1 MGNYNFNMSK
11 NQIVYIV
18 IMTILLFVFNTESR
32 SKFLKR
38 TLNIKSDSLLELTE
52 IQKSK
57 AIEAFCFLNSN
68 GTVYDLNPLHNKT
81 KDYTSKDKKYTMHYN
96 FCQKAH
102 TQCKEKNTTAL
113 AVLVENENPSNCY
126 SLGGSKS
133 TMSKW
138 SFKEDTKTNTTS
150 LELTLSQGDP
160 CLVDPTRNFE
170 TKFEIICDEKA
181 TAPIIDQSTSFNSS
195 SCTNKI
201 KINSKEACPNFSL
214 YSMFNTIVTNK
225 YIFGPLLIILGIFL
239 CFMGIAFYDAL
250 ALISGVLLVS
260 FVVLFLILS
269 NINVT
274 LSTIA
279 FWITLSLVL
288 ISGII
293 VGYLFIKY
301 ELKWIVDL
309 AIAGFAGYLLGVFL
323 YNFLF
328 NQISSHPK
336 IVYFSCIVFSIIG
349 LEFLVLMFRRFVI
362 ILSTSF
368 IGAYSLIRGLSL
380 MIGGFPSEGMVVDLI
395 EKKEWEQLKLL
406 LTNSVYMYLIGMVIC
421 FFAGNIVQWVY
432 FKDDKDEKEKNDKN
446 KGNLT
451 DESISLK
458 NKE

>member
-38 TLNIKSDSLLELTE
+38 NLNIKSDSLLQLTE
-52 IQKSK
+52 IQKTK

-81 KDYTSKDKKYTMHYN
+81 KDYLSEGKDYTMHYN
-96 FCQKAH
+96 FCEKAH
-102 TQCKEKNTTAL
+102 TQCESKNTTAL
-113 AVLVENENPSNCY
+113 AVIIDNTDPTKCY

-138 SFKEDTKTNTTS
+138 SIKEDTKTNITS

-160 CLVDPTRNFE
+160 CLVDPSKNYE
-170 TKFEIICDEKA
+170 TKFDIECDEKA
-181 TAPIIDQSTSFNSS
+181 ETPIIDTNYKFNSS
-195 SCTNKI
+195 SCFNRIKI
-201 KINSKEACPNFSL
+201 KSKEGCPNFSF
-214 YSMFNTIVTNK
+214 YSMFNTVVSNK
-225 YIFGPLLIILGIFL
+225 FIFGPILILLGIFL
-239 CFMGIAFYDAL
+239 CFMGIAFYDVL
-250 ALISGVLLVS
+250 CVISGVLLVS
-260 FVVLFLILS
+260 LVVLFLILG

-274 LSTIA
+274 ISGVA
-279 FWITLSLVL
+279 FWITLAVVL
-288 ISGII
+288 ITGII
-293 VGYLFIKY
+293 VGILFIKY

-309 AIAGFAGYLLGVFL
+309 AVAGFCGFLLGVFL
-323 YNFLF
+323 YNFIF
-328 NQISSHPK
+328 NQITSHPK
-336 IVYFSCIVFSIIG
+336 IVYFSCIVFTIIA
-349 LEFLVLMFRRFVI
+349 LEFMVLMFRKFVI

-368 IGAYSLIRGLSL
+368 IGSYSLIRGSSL
-380 MIGGFPSEGMVVDLI
+380 MAGGYPTEGMIIDLI
-395 EKKEWEQLKLL
+395 ERKEWEQLKLL
-406 LTNSVYMYLIGMVIC
+406 LTNSVYMYLIGMVIF
-421 FFAGNIVQWVY
+421 FFAGNIIQWVY
-432 FKDDKDEKEKNDKN
+432 FSDDKEEKEKNDKN